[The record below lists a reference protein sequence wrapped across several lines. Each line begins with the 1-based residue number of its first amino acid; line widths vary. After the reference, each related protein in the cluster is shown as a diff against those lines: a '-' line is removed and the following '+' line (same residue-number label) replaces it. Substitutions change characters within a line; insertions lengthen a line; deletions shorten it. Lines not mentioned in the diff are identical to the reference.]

1 VFAVSGAAALAWAV
15 GRRRVAAAT
24 PVTRTRLMMGT
35 GITLTVVGTDR
46 DAAAAAA
53 DATLAEMDGLEALLS
68 AYRADSQLS
77 RLNAAGR
84 IDDPAP
90 ALLDVLRLGT
100 RVSEFGGGRFDLTVQ
115 PLLDLYAGQ
124 VRWQAA
130 APSPQAVEAARAQ
143 VDYRAVRIDAAAV
156 TLARP
161 GMRVTVDGIATGYI
175 IDRGV
180 AVLRGRGFDNLL
192 VDVGGDILVGGG
204 PAPGRPWRIGLRN
217 PRSGPPLLGR
227 FEARDCAVATSG
239 DYMHTFTADRRQHH
253 IVDPRT
259 GYSPPELASSTV
271 IAPDAASADA
281 LSTLTLVLG
290 ARGGRELLESLPG
303 CEGYLVGKDLAVT
316 RTSGFVLI

>member
-1 VFAVSGAAALAWAV
+1 MAQDLEGLRIDKSLKSSHRDRSPWATRWIIGGVLLFLLLGAGRV
-15 GRRRVAAAT
+15 GWQQWNKKT
-24 PVTRTRLMMGT
+24 PVRTVRAVNISAQPG
-35 GITLTVVGTDR
+35 GAG
-46 DAAAAAA
+46 A
-53 DATLAEMDGLEALLS
+53 DAG
-68 AYRADSQLS
+68 
-77 RLNAAGR
+77 
-84 IDDPAP
+84 P
-90 ALLDVLRLGT
+90 
-100 RVSEFGGGRFDLTVQ
+100 
-115 PLLDLYAGQ
+115 
-124 VRWQAA
+124 
-130 APSPQAVEAARAQ
+130 
-143 VDYRAVRIDAAAV
+143 V
-156 TLARP
+156 TLN
-161 GMRVTVDGIATGYI
+161 ATGYI